1 MNKPNTLFYKGI
13 DGFTSEH
20 HYEILQKAADSSY
33 RWWFEYLRLSK
44 DYWWLCKQKG
54 KTLDPE
60 FKKVWLAFG
69 DVFEMDFAQWFIKR
83 GYAIFQQSVAPPKI
97 EVVDDGKG
105 MRFPISSTKNRVLL
119 AVPTDISEKTLKK
132 QFVEIIRAIENREV
146 RKGNADFSLLKVKGV
161 RKQVLEKAHAVWFER
176 FNQSYMREHQ
186 PELATKLDMYEIGE
200 RLSISPAH
208 NRRAGEHERDRILKE
223 RVMRVAVNR
232 MHHRAEA
239 LIANVEMGRF
249 PSYDPVVVKKKRWT
263 KEQQAQLDKAVESGK
278 WIPPAKSEINWRQL
292 SQRYFRQKI
301 W

>member
-83 GYAIFQQSVAPPKI
+83 GYEIFQQSVAPPKV
-97 EVVDDGKG
+97 EL
-105 MRFPISSTKNRVLL
+105 MRSMETTHAHMKDETKIILSVPI
-119 AVPTDISEKTLKK
+119 DISEKTLKK
-132 QFVEIIRAIENREV
+132 QFVEIIRAIENREI
-146 RKGNADFSLLKVKGV
+146 RKGKADFSLLKVKGV
-161 RKQVLEKAHAVWFER
+161 RKQVLEKAHSVWCER
-176 FNQSYMREHQ
+176 FKQSYMREHKID
-186 PELATKLDMYEIGE
+186 EGTKLDMYEIGE
-200 RLSISPAH
+200 KLSISPSH

-249 PSYDPVVVKKKRWT
+249 PSYDPVSVKKKRWT

-278 WIPPAKSEINWRQL
+278 WKPLPKSEINWRKL
-292 SQRYFRQKI
+292 GDKYFKQKI

>member
-69 DVFEMDFAQWFIKR
+69 DVFEVDFAQWFIKR

-97 EVVDDGKG
+97 EVVDDVRG
-105 MRFPISSTKNRVLL
+105 MRVSVSYTKNRILL

-146 RKGNADFSLLKVKGV
+146 RKGKADFSLLKVKGV
-161 RKQVLEKAHAVWFER
+161 RKQVLEKAHGVWCER
-176 FNQSYMREHQ
+176 FKQSYMREHQ
-186 PELATKLDMYEIGE
+186 IDDGKKLDMYEIGE
-200 RLSISPAH
+200 RLAISPAH
-208 NRRAGEHERDRILKE
+208 NRRTGEHEKDRNLKE

-232 MHHRAEA
+232 MYHRAEA
-239 LIANVEMGRF
+239 LIANAEVGRF
-249 PSYDPVVVKKKRWT
+249 PSYESVTVKKKRWT

-278 WIPPAKSEINWRQL
+278 WMPPPKSEINWRQL
-292 SQRYFRQKI
+292 GQRYFRQKI

>member
-1 MNKPNTLFYKGI
+1 ME
-13 DGFTSEH
+13 TS
-20 HYEILQKAADSSY
+20 AVV
-33 RWWFEYLRLSK
+33 
-44 DYWWLCKQKG
+44 CKQKG

-146 RKGNADFSLLKVKGV
+146 RKGKADFSLLKVKGV
-161 RKQVLEKAHAVWFER
+161 RKQVLEKAHSVWCER
-176 FNQSYMREHQ
+176 FKQSYMREHQ
-186 PELATKLDMYEIGE
+186 IDDGTKLDMYEIGE
-200 RLSISPAH
+200 RLAISPAH
-208 NRRAGEHERDRILKE
+208 NRRAGEHQKDRILKE
-223 RVMRVAVNR
+223 KVMRVAVNR
-232 MHHRAEA
+232 MYLRAEA
-239 LIANVEMGRF
+239 LIANVEIGRF
-249 PSYDPVVVKKKRWT
+249 PSYDPVSVKKKRWT

-278 WIPPAKSEINWRQL
+278 WKPLPKSEINWRKL
-292 SQRYFRQKI
+292 GDKYFKQKI

>member
-1 MNKPNTLFYKGI
+1 MNRKNTLFYKGI
-13 DGFTSEH
+13 DGFTSAN
-20 HYEILQKAADSSY
+20 HYELLQMAASSSY

-54 KTLDPE
+54 KTLDPD
-60 FKKVWLAFG
+60 FKKMWESFG
-69 DVFEMDFAQWFIKR
+69 DVFEVDFGEWFVKR
-83 GYAIFQQSVAPPKI
+83 GYAIFQQTVAPPKV
-97 EVVDDGKG
+97 EL
-105 MRFPISSTKNRVLL
+105 MRSMETTHAHMKDETKIILSVPI
-119 AVPTDISEKTLKK
+119 DISEKTLKK
-132 QFVEIIRAIENREV
+132 QFLDLIQSIEKRQV
-146 RKGNADFSLLKVKGV
+146 RKGKADYSLLKVKGV

-249 PSYDPVVVKKKRWT
+249 PSYDPVSVKKKRWT

-278 WIPPAKSEINWRQL
+278 WKPLPKSEINWRKL
-292 SQRYFRQKI
+292 GDKYFKQKI

>member
-69 DVFEMDFAQWFIKR
+69 DVFEVDFAQWFIKR

-105 MRFPISSTKNRVLL
+105 MRPPIFSTESRIFL

-132 QFVEIIRAIENREV
+132 QFIEIIRAIENRAV
-146 RKGNADFSLLKVKGV
+146 RKGKADFSLLKVKGV
-161 RKQVLEKAHAVWFER
+161 RKQVLEKAHGVWCER
-176 FNQSYMREHQ
+176 FKQSYMRDHQ
-186 PELATKLDMYEIGE
+186 IDDGTKLDMYEIGE
-200 RLSISPAH
+200 RLAISPAH
-208 NRRAGEHERDRILKE
+208 NRRAGEREKDRILKE

-232 MHHRAEA
+232 MYHRAEA
-239 LIANVEMGRF
+239 LIANAELGKF
-249 PSYDPVVVKKKRWT
+249 PSYEKVTVKKKRWT
-263 KEQQAQLDKAVESGK
+263 KEQQAQLDKAIESGK
-278 WIPPAKSEINWRQL
+278 WMPPPKSEIDWRQL

>member
-1 MNKPNTLFYKGI
+1 MNTQNTLFYKGI

-69 DVFEMDFAQWFIKR
+69 DVFEVDFAQWFIKR

-97 EVVDDGKG
+97 EVLDDGKL
-105 MRFPISSTKNRVLL
+105 MRMPMSSTKNKIILS
-119 AVPTDISEKTLKK
+119 VPTDISEKTLKK
-132 QFVEIIRAIENREV
+132 QFIDIIRAIEQRQI
-146 RKGNADFSLLKVKGV
+146 RKGEAGYSLLKVKGV
-161 RKQVLEKAHAVWFER
+161 RKQVLEKAHSVWCER
-176 FNQSYMREHQ
+176 FQQSYIREHQ
-186 PELATKLDMYEIGE
+186 MEGVQKLDMYEIGE
-200 RLSISPAH
+200 RLSISPSH
-208 NRRAGEHERDRILKE
+208 NRRAGEREKDRILKE

-232 MHHRAEA
+232 MYHRAEA
-239 LIANVEMGRF
+239 LISNAELGRF
-249 PSYDPVVVKKKRWT
+249 PSYESVSIKKKRWT
-263 KEQQAQLDKAVESGK
+263 KEQQTALDKAVESGK
-278 WIPPAKSEINWRQL
+278 WMPPPKSEINWRQL
-292 SQRYFRQKI
+292 SQRYFRQRI